1 LQAIEKKRMLF
12 KKAIVSSAGFNSNYF
27 RQYLTTA
34 FCALFFLSENARGN
48 QTVALPDSTKPPK
61 QASFFSMAFSYPD
74 RAASFE
80 ENLFKD
86 AQLVLNASVIQ
97 SNYNFSNYILDEQL
111 LNENSM
117 GLSKNS
123 SLTDP
128 SRKFS
133 KTRMSIDLSGRFL
146 FFYAGLGI
154 VVPSTSQTII
164 LGEGNAYYT
173 ANTQKYYAEIRK
185 SSFLKVGI
193 HMHFRRFCLFGG
205 LRSYQGIGKSSLLA
219 VEDKSG
225 KRTKIV
231 GIGSNV
237 FNGFFE
243 AGLSYQNFTIGF
255 EKALNIDYPGAE
267 CTSISIGYNLF
278 DLRNYNEKR
287 IPR

>member
-1 LQAIEKKRMLF
+1 MLF
-12 KKAIVSSAGFNSNYF
+12 KKANVSSVALKSRYF
-27 RQYLTTA
+27 RQYLTIA
-34 FCALFFLSENARGN
+34 FFSIFLLSANAQDN
-48 QTVALPDSTKPPK
+48 QMLTLPDSTKPPK
-61 QASFFSMAFSYPD
+61 QASFLSMAFSYPD

-97 SNYNFSNYILDEQL
+97 SNYNFSNYLLDEQL

-117 GLSKNS
+117 GFGKNS
-123 SLTDP
+123 SITDP

-133 KTRMSIDLSGRFL
+133 KTRMSIDVSGRFL

-154 VVPSTSQTII
+154 VVPSTSQTVYM
-164 LGEGNAYYT
+164 GDGSSWYT
-173 ANTQKYYAEIRK
+173 AKTQKYYAEIRK
-185 SSFLKVGI
+185 SSFFKVGV
-193 HMHFRRFCLFGG
+193 HLHFRRFCLFGG
-205 LRSYQGIGKSSLLA
+205 LRSYQGIGKSSLIA
-219 VEDKSG
+219 VEDNSG
-225 KRTKIV
+225 KRTKID
-231 GIGSNV
+231 GIGSDV

-278 DLRNYNEKR
+278 DFRNYNEKR

>member
-1 LQAIEKKRMLF
+1 MLF
-12 KKAIVSSAGFNSNYF
+12 NKANVSAAGLNSLYF
-27 RQYLTTA
+27 RQFLTFIFFATI
-34 FCALFFLSENARGN
+34 LFGENAWGN
-48 QTVALPDSTKPPK
+48 QIMTLPDSAKPTE

-97 SNYNFSNYILDEQL
+97 SNYNFLNYLLDEQL

-117 GLSKNS
+117 SLGKNS
-123 SLTDP
+123 SITDP
-128 SRKFS
+128 ARKFS
-133 KTRMSIDLSGRFL
+133 KTRISVDVTGRFL

-154 VVPSTSQTII
+154 VVPSTSQTVYI
-164 LGEGNAYYT
+164 GDGNAWYT
-173 ANTQKYYAEIRK
+173 ANTQKYYTEIRK
-185 SSFLKVGI
+185 GSFFKVGV

-205 LRSYQGIGKSSLLA
+205 LRSYQGLGTSSLIA
-219 VEDKSG
+219 VEDNSG
-225 KRTKIV
+225 KRTKIE
-231 GIGSNV
+231 GIGSDV

>member
-1 LQAIEKKRMLF
+1 MLF
-12 KKAIVSSAGFNSNYF
+12 KKANGSSAGLNSLYF
-27 RQYLTTA
+27 RQYLSIA
-34 FCALFFLSENARGN
+34 FFALFILNAN
-48 QTVALPDSTKPPK
+48 AQDNPILTLPDSTKTPK
-61 QASFFSMAFSYPD
+61 QASFLSMAFSYPD

-97 SNYNFSNYILDEQL
+97 SNYNFSNYLLDEQL

-117 GLSKNS
+117 GLGKNS
-123 SLTDP
+123 SITDP

-133 KTRMSIDLSGRFL
+133 KTRMSIDVTGRFL

-154 VVPSTSQTII
+154 VVPSTSQTVYM
-164 LGEGNAYYT
+164 GDGSSWYT
-173 ANTQKYYAEIRK
+173 AKTQKYYAEIRK
-185 SSFLKVGI
+185 SSFFKVGV
-193 HMHFRRFCLFGG
+193 HLHFRRFCLFAG
-205 LRSYQGIGKSSLLA
+205 LRSYQGIGKSSLIA
-219 VEDKSG
+219 VEDNSG
-225 KRTKIV
+225 KRTKID
-231 GIGSNV
+231 GIGSDV

>member
-1 LQAIEKKRMLF
+1 MLL
-12 KKAIVSSAGFNSNYF
+12 KKANVSSAGLRSLYF
-27 RQYLTTA
+27 QRYLTIA
-34 FCALFFLSENARGN
+34 FFALFILNANAQDN
-48 QTVALPDSTKPPK
+48 QILTLPDSTKTPK
-61 QASFFSMAFSYPD
+61 KASILSMAFSYPD

-97 SNYNFSNYILDEQL
+97 SNYNFSNYLLDEQL

-117 GLSKNS
+117 GFGKNS
-123 SLTDP
+123 SITDP

-133 KTRMSIDLSGRFL
+133 KTRMSIDITGRFL

-154 VVPSTSQTII
+154 VVPSTSQTVYM
-164 LGEGNAYYT
+164 GDGSSWYT

-185 SSFLKVGI
+185 SSFFKVGV
-193 HMHFRRFCLFGG
+193 HMHFRRFCLFSG
-205 LRSYQGIGKSSLLA
+205 LRSYQGIGKSSLIA
-219 VEDKSG
+219 VEDNSG
-225 KRTKIV
+225 KRTKID
-231 GIGSNV
+231 GIGSDV

-243 AGLSYQNFTIGF
+243 VGLSYQNFTIGF